1 MSELPACRPC
11 CMTCCMTCM
20 PLSSILLGSWPSLN
34 WPGPT
39 VPAMS
44 MAGPIKPEEKG
55 LLEKSG

>member
-1 MSELPACRPC
+1 
-11 CMTCCMTCM
+11 MTCCMTCM